1 MIVYWLYK
9 FEVED
14 RDVGIVDYVSIDE
27 SLDIPLPVASVC
39 ISLPFLKP
47 RMLEQIN
54 LTTYYT
60 FISGLG
66 SYEEYDFEQ
75 NLAHVDYSSVTL
87 KLGDYSALN
96 ETRLRNMSKY
106 ESIDDSVYY
115 KESFNGFDAE
125 SFASAF
131 GKCFEIKS
139 TKPDYLVEETMIL
152 YDLSKMSN
160 DLGVEMDE
168 LSMSV
173 SIHYPGQLLLRTTL
187 PMDIN
192 VGESFESF
200 LVEINDIEVI
210 KSRNSRNRRCTLYDE
225 MRTFDD
231 MVREKHIQTI
241 ECRPPYLRAFQ
252 NFSTCSPEESL
263 SFEEIVEEQLRNNYD
278 FKTVRNKYYPKS
290 CQRLT
295 KIAFEKTKLLHLKE
309 SFWELRIHYPEN
321 VRIITQSKEVDIH
334 TLIGNIGGYIG
345 LFLGTLDKSV
355 MIS

>member
-1 MIVYWLYK
+1 MIAYWLYK

-131 GKCFEIKS
+131 GKCFPLWEIQ
-139 TKPDYLVEETMIL
+139 
-152 YDLSKMSN
+152 
-160 DLGVEMDE
+160 G
-168 LSMSV
+168 
-173 SIHYPGQLLLRTTL
+173 LLRFQIHRGENGGRRSPLAERSCGT
-187 PMDIN
+187 PHRDIQDP
-192 VGESFESF
+192 V
-200 LVEINDIEVI
+200 
-210 KSRNSRNRRCTLYDE
+210 
-225 MRTFDD
+225 
-231 MVREKHIQTI
+231 
-241 ECRPPYLRAFQ
+241 
-252 NFSTCSPEESL
+252 
-263 SFEEIVEEQLRNNYD
+263 
-278 FKTVRNKYYPKS
+278 
-290 CQRLT
+290 
-295 KIAFEKTKLLHLKE
+295 
-309 SFWELRIHYPEN
+309 
-321 VRIITQSKEVDIH
+321 
-334 TLIGNIGGYIG
+334 
-345 LFLGTLDKSV
+345 
-355 MIS
+355 